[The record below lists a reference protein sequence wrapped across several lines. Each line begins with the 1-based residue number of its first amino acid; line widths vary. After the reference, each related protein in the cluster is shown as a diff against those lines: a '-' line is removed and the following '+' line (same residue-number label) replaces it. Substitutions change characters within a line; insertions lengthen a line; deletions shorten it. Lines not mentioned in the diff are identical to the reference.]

1 MRGLDSRNFLPGRFH
16 RQEYQ
21 VVLQDLGE
29 QREVSAPDPLE
40 VEPDS
45 QDSVGHHTPGQG
57 GSQGG
62 GAQGFKEVG
71 GGVQARDHS
80 PDPSRP
86 RRQQAQ
92 QQRGSASLPASNI
105 KMMKEKIKI
114 RFYVFLGDLWTV
126 KHHPITRG

>member
-1 MRGLDSRNFLPGRFH
+1 MDEIGLSWLERFRNFLPGQFR

-62 GAQGFKEVG
+62 GAQGFKEVHKVEG
-71 GGVQARDHS
+71 SKDSRRLVEEFKLEITHLTPVVQ
-80 PDPSRP
+80 
-86 RRQQAQ
+86 
-92 QQRGSASLPASNI
+92 GASKRSSNG
-105 KMMKEKIKI
+105 E
-114 RFYVFLGDLWTV
+114 V
-126 KHHPITRG
+126 HHNLLQT

>member
-1 MRGLDSRNFLPGRFH
+1 MDNKAEVVNLQVVGKIFGRNRLPLLERSRNFLPGRFR

-40 VEPDS
+40 VEPNS

-86 RRQQAQ
+86 RPQPAQ
-92 QQRGSASLPASNI
+92 QQRGSAS
-105 KMMKEKIKI
+105 
-114 RFYVFLGDLWTV
+114 
-126 KHHPITRG
+126 